1 MAALGPRPPDRSRL
15 RRALRHH
22 RLLANKRLAHAS
34 KNTFTTALQPGAA
47 SYHPDCMPRR
57 RRTLSP
63 RRRLLSRQGKSM
75 SLDWVK
81 ISLRGWRSGA
91 VTGTEFFE
99 RLGLKPEDGFP
110 AEPGD
115 RLGKTAK
122 LILALAEEQRENGCA
137 KQIEEQL
144 PRAAQWLNSRPAGV
158 FD

>member
-1 MAALGPRPPDRSRL
+1 
-15 RRALRHH
+15 
-22 RLLANKRLAHAS
+22 
-34 KNTFTTALQPGAA
+34 
-47 SYHPDCMPRR
+47 
-57 RRTLSP
+57 
-63 RRRLLSRQGKSM
+63 M

-81 ISLRGWRSGA
+81 ISLRGWCSGA

-115 RLGKTAK
+115 RPGKTAK

-137 KQIEEQL
+137 KQIEERL

-158 FD
+158 FDSLREQGLNLDVFVGGWIDGDQMDLIFPPEFLLACGQAGLRIQICTND